1 MDASDGDAKTSY
13 QAHSGAMPV
22 GLISTASSGVKMP
35 DGDVN
40 VLSGLQV

>member
-22 GLISTASSGVKMP
+22 GLISTAPSVKMP